1 MELNICHLYPDILNL
16 YGDRGNIITMKRRLE
31 SRGISVNVD
40 ECSIGQPLD
49 VNKYDI
55 FFIGGGQDFE
65 QEVLLRDLASGKG
78 KDICTAVEEE
88 KVFLA
93 ICGGYQ
99 ILGHEWL
106 LGDEVVQGLGIVDM
120 TTERAAGGSGDRLID
135 NIVLTSPLAKRP
147 VVGYENHAGRTHL
160 GAGVEPFGAVASSTG
175 HGNNDADKQDG
186 VRYKNVVGTYLHGP
200 LLAKNPEV
208 ADDLLA
214 RALQRFASRTGQPA
228 IELAPLDD
236 AVEQDANDAMVK
248 KLGVHR

>member
-49 VNKYDI
+49 VDKYDI

-99 ILGHEWL
+99 MMGRTVS
-106 LGDEVVQGLGIVDM
+106 DPDN
-120 TTERAAGGSGDRLID
+120 TEGGGSLRGMNLLPIDTVFRPSKTTTQTRGTLLELSLIH
-135 NIVLTSPLAKRP
+135 I
-147 VVGYENHAGRTHL
+147 
-160 GAGVEPFGAVASSTG
+160 
-175 HGNNDADKQDG
+175 
-186 VRYKNVVGTYLHGP
+186 
-200 LLAKNPEV
+200 
-208 ADDLLA
+208 
-214 RALQRFASRTGQPA
+214 
-228 IELAPLDD
+228 
-236 AVEQDANDAMVK
+236 
-248 KLGVHR
+248 